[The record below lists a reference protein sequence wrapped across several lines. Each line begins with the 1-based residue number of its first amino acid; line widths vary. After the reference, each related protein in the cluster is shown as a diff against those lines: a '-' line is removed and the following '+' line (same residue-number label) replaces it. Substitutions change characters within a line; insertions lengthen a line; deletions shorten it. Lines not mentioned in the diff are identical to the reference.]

1 MTTTVEGLDNEN
13 EQIQQRREKLNQ
25 WRESGGAYPSGQG
38 KSHFSVQLHDAFGSL
53 SLEELENKSV
63 DVVASGRIMTRR
75 IMGKASFCTIQDGF
89 GQIQAYVARDF
100 LPEGDYAMFKQ
111 WDIGDIVEVRGCL
124 FKTKTGELSIK
135 AHHVKLLTK
144 ALRPLPDKY
153 HGLHDREICSRQRY
167 LDIMVNEKTR
177 EAFKVRIQLVKAIRD
192 FFDARSFLEVE
203 TPMMHPLVGGAAA
216 RPFITHHNTL
226 DMALYLRIAPEL
238 YLKRLVVGGF
248 ERVYEINRNFRNE
261 GISTRHNPEFTMLE
275 FYQAYANYL
284 DLMDLT
290 EELFKFLAQKV
301 LSSTEL
307 NFQGERIDLNQP
319 FKRIALKQSILDA
332 NSNITSEMLD
342 HFESAKNLAKEMGIE
357 VTSHMGLGK
366 IHMELFES
374 LVEKTLKQP
383 TFITEFPTEV
393 SPLSRVNDENP
404 LVTDRFELYVGGQ
417 EVANGFSELNDP
429 QLQARR
435 FEEQLKAKDLGDAE
449 AMSFDQDYITAL
461 EYGLPP
467 TAGEGIGIDRLAMLF
482 CDVASIRDV
491 ILFPQLRHKV

>member
-1 MTTTVEGLDNEN
+1 MTAAVESLDNEN
-13 EQIQQRREKLNQ
+13 EQIQQRREKLKQ
-25 WRESGGAYPSGQG
+25 WREAGAAYPSGQG
-38 KSHFSVQLHDAFGSL
+38 KSHFSSQLHDTFDQL
-53 SLEELENKSV
+53 SLEELENNPV
-63 DVVASGRIMTRR
+63 HVVAAGRVMTRR
-75 IMGKASFCTIQDGF
+75 IMGKASFCTLQDGF
-89 GQIQAYVARDF
+89 GQIQAYVARDL

-111 WDIGDIVEVRGCL
+111 WDIGDIIEVSGHL

-135 AHHVKLLTK
+135 AAQVKLLTK

-177 EAFKVRIQLVKAIRD
+177 EVFKVRIQLVKAIRD

-290 EELFKFLAQKV
+290 EELFKFLAQTV

-307 NFQGERIDLNQP
+307 SFQGERIDLNQP
-319 FKRIALKQSILDA
+319 FKRIALRQSILDA
-332 NSNITSEMLD
+332 DKKITTDMLD
-342 HFESAKNLAKEMGIE
+342 DFSSAKQLAEDMGIE

-366 IHMELFES
+366 IHMALFEH
-374 LVEKTLKQP
+374 LVEKNLKQP
-383 TFITEFPTEV
+383 TFITEFPAEV

-404 LVTDRFELYVGGQ
+404 FVTDRFELYVGGQ

-429 QLQARR
+429 ETQALR
-435 FEEQLKAKDLGDAE
+435 FKEQLKAKDSGDLE